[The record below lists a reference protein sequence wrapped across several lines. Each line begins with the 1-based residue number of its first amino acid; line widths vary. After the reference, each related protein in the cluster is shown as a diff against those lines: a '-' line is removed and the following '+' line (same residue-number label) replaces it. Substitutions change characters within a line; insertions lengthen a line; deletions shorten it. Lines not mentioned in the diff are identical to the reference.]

1 MQSAVETL
9 SPTRVRLTVDVP
21 FEDLKKELDSAYK
34 KIGAQVRVQG
44 FRPGKVPPRILD
56 QRVGRGVVL
65 EEAVQDNRA
74 LNVRLAELTDVVTEL
89 LLPVAARDEQK
100 LEELL
105 EKYRGDF
112 S

>member
-1 MQSAVETL
+1 MFGRRTTQVPGNGSDLAA
-9 SPTRVRLTVDVP
+9 RVT
-21 FEDLKKELDSAYK
+21 A
-34 KIGAQVRVQG
+34 
-44 FRPGKVPPRILD
+44 
-56 QRVGRGVVL
+56 L
-65 EEAVQDNRA
+65 EEAVQENRA

-100 LEELL
+100 LEALL

>member
-1 MQSAVETL
+1 MFGRRSTQADGSGDLAA
-9 SPTRVRLTVDVP
+9 RVT
-21 FEDLKKELDSAYK
+21 A
-34 KIGAQVRVQG
+34 
-44 FRPGKVPPRILD
+44 
-56 QRVGRGVVL
+56 L
-65 EEAVQDNRA
+65 EEAVQENRA

-100 LEELL
+100 LEALL

>member
-1 MQSAVETL
+1 MFGRRTMLGTGGGDLAA
-9 SPTRVRLTVDVP
+9 RV
-21 FEDLKKELDSAYK
+21 A
-34 KIGAQVRVQG
+34 A
-44 FRPGKVPPRILD
+44 
-56 QRVGRGVVL
+56 L